1 MCPVV
6 AVASGKGGT
15 GKTTFAV
22 NLAASLAENASYMDA
37 DVEEPNGHIF
47 LKPQMSGRVDVRVMI
62 PVVDEK
68 LCSGCGRCSEVC
80 RFNALI
86 VIKKDVMLFPE
97 LCHGCGACIL
107 ACPESAIKEEGRVIG
122 EINVGSAGAIS
133 FTEGRLNEGE
143 AKSPPLIKALHKY
156 IDRDKIQ
163 IIDVSPG
170 SSCPVIEGV
179 RQSDFVVLVA
189 EPTPFGLHDL
199 VLAVEMVK
207 RLGLPHGVVIN
218 RANLGDDAVERYCRQ
233 EGIPVLM
240 KIPFSRRT
248 AYLCSEGRLLA
259 PEAPA
264 FKRDFLQCWEQ
275 IMSILAARDSEVKV

>member
-156 IDRDKIQ
+156 INRDKIQ

-259 PEAPA
+259 PDSPA
-264 FKRDFLQCWEQ
+264 FKREFLQCWEQ

>member
-22 NLAASLAENASYMDA
+22 NLAESLAENVCYMDA

-62 PVVDEK
+62 PAVDKK

-107 ACPESAIKEEGRVIG
+107 ACPEKAISEEGRVIG
-122 EINVGSAGAIS
+122 EINVGSAAAVS

-199 VLAVEMVK
+199 ILAVEMVK

-240 KIPFSRRT
+240 RIPFSRKI

-259 PEAPA
+259 REAPA
-264 FKRDFLQCWEQ
+264 IKKDFLRCWEQ
-275 IMSILAARDSEVKV
+275 ITSILAARDSEASV